1 MLLLVNRGY
10 NITLHFENLI
20 MKITADSIPIE
31 VVDDPAHLEIVVQRL
46 QMLKEFAMDTEFDSF
61 NKQYGI
67 TLQLVQIFDGS
78 TCFLIDPLAIKNLEP
93 LWSVFKDK
101 AICKLVYSGANDV
114 DVLKRH
120 GCSPANLFDIQIAAE
135 LCKWP
140 VTSLSAV
147 LQQEF
152 AVMPDKSMQAAGWGN
167 RPLSDRQRV
176 YAAND
181 VVYLL
186 RLKELLL
193 SEIREKELGDILQE
207 QNIKLELASSKDYF
221 PKLNDRQRRSYSRY
235 SQQKLLALKI
245 QVDEYAQGVNLPPFM
260 IVADSVLEE
269 IVQDVQSFLK
279 QPFPEKKFHYK
290 VNKSDRFKQAFLE
303 IVHSID
309 PKIAWAHKRS

>member
-1 MLLLVNRGY
+1 MLKAANGL
-10 NITLHFENLI
+10 TLHIENLT
-20 MKITADSIPIE
+20 MKITRNGIPIE
-31 VVDDPAHLEIVVQRL
+31 VVDNAAHLQIVVERL
-46 QMLKEFAMDTEFDSF
+46 QMCKEFAMDTEFDSF

-67 TLQLVQIFDGS
+67 TLQLVQVFDGS
-78 TCFLIDPLAIKNLEP
+78 TCFLIDPIAIKNLEP

-101 AICKLVYSGANDV
+101 AICKLVYAGANDV

-152 AVMPDKSMQAAGWGN
+152 GVMPNKSLQAAGWGN
-167 RPLSDRQRV
+167 RPLSDRQMV

-193 SEIREKELGDILQE
+193 SDIREKELGDILQE
-207 QNIKLELASSKDYF
+207 QNRKLESASSKDYF

-245 QVDEYAQGVNLPPFM
+245 QVDKYAQEVNLPPFK
-260 IVADSVLEE
+260 IVADSFLEE
-269 IVQDVQSFLK
+269 IVQDVQLFLK
-279 QPFPEKKFHYK
+279 QPFAEKKFHYK

-309 PKIAWAHKRS
+309 PEVAWAHKRS